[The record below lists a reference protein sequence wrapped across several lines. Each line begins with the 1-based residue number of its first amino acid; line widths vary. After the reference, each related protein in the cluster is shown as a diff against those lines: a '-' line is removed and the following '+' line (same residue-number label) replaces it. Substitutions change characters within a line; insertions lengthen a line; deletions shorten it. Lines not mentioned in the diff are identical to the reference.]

1 MVCHRADTWK
11 SRLSKQEVNVG
22 LAADIGTLQRFPKVT
37 GNDSKSRELALTGRK
52 FGAVEAKEMGFV
64 SEVIEGGRREV
75 VGRSSL
81 TRDEVQQTR
90 LRRIAK
96 ALEMGRVI
104 AEKSP
109 VAVVSTKHLM
119 NRESRLTVELT
130 WLNGQTL
137 VITRRCSPR

>member
-52 FGAVEAKEMGFV
+52 FGAVEAKEIGFV

-75 VGRSSL
+75 VGRSSP
-81 TRDEVQQTR
+81 TRNEVKQTR

-96 ALEMGRVI
+96 ALEMGGVI

-130 WLNGQTL
+130 WLNE
-137 VITRRCSPR
+137 